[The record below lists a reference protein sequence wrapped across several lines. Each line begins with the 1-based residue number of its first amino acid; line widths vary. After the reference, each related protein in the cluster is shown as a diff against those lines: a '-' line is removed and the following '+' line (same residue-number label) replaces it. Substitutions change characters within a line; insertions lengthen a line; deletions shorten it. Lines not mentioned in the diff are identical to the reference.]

1 MDKNIDPILT
11 FGYILAHVFHKK
23 EAISEVESAVRG
35 TKQVVLGRS
44 SSEFV
49 PAENAKMAVPR
60 SPELNY
66 HLQSVCGSCGTGA
79 FGVWIGCTG

>member
-35 TKQVVLGRS
+35 KERVVLRS
-44 SSEFV
+44 SSQFGQSRT
-49 PAENAKMAVPR
+49 MAVPR

-66 HLQSVCGSCGTGA
+66 NLQSVCGSCGTGA

>member
-35 TKQVVLGRS
+35 TERVVLVRIRPTRERKNGRPS
-44 SSEFV
+44 KPWV
-49 PAENAKMAVPR
+49 
-60 SPELNY
+60 EL
-66 HLQSVCGSCGTGA
+66 
-79 FGVWIGCTG
+79 

>member
-35 TKQVVLGRS
+35 TEGVVLGRS
-44 SSEFV
+44 SFEFV
-49 PAENAKMAVPR
+49 PDENVRP
-60 SPELNY
+60 SEP
-66 HLQSVCGSCGTGA
+66 
-79 FGVWIGCTG
+79 